1 MDNAVDSK
9 VTLESGRELTILG
22 QQGLC
27 IYAKDKNGT
36 LWYRIPPNEEW
47 KIVAN
52 TFGIAR

>member
-1 MDNAVDSK
+1 MMSEK

-22 QQGLC
+22 QEGLC

-36 LWYRIPPNEEW
+36 LWYRIPPSETW

-52 TFGIAR
+52 TYGIAKE